1 MGENV
6 NIHEYLDMAR
16 RRKWCIVAIVAIS
29 LVLGA
34 FKMYRNYVS
43 YVPTY
48 TSRVVVKIDTMKTQK
63 EEARKKREEESKKN
77 NKSDSAQEDSNQN
90 DSSQDL
96 SQDGSSDEALG
107 SNGYL
112 DQEDD
117 TYNLYNYSAISQD
130 ESIAKR
136 YYSYATDSAIY
147 DKVAY
152 AAGVRS
158 GDVLSIGATQ
168 DEDRPEII
176 TISVTSSNAKSA
188 QMIAAAMP
196 QVYGDEL
203 LKETGIDCVA
213 TVYDATEGAVIPRAT
228 DTSILKYT
236 MAGLVIAIFI
246 VLLLEV
252 LNTKIITPEDI
263 EKHWELPLL
272 GVVPMFE
279 DGPHPT
285 GRK

>member
-16 RRKWCIVAIVAIS
+16 RRKWCIVAIVLVS

-34 FKMYRNYVS
+34 FKMVKNNLS

-48 TSRVVVKIDTMKTQK
+48 SSRVVVKIDTMKTQK
-63 EEARKKREEESKKN
+63 EEAKKRREEESKKN
-77 NKSDSAQEDSNQN
+77 NKEN
-90 DSSQDL
+90 SQDEEL
-96 SQDGSSDEALG
+96 SQDESAAGNLDNVNQQEEDE
-107 SNGYL
+107 
-112 DQEDD
+112 

-147 DKVAY
+147 DKVAHV
-152 AAGVRS
+152 AGVRS
-158 GDVLSIGATQ
+158 RDVVSISATQ
-168 DEDRPEII
+168 QEERPEII
-176 TISVTSSNAKSA
+176 TISVTSTSPKAA
-188 QMIAAAMP
+188 HMIAAAMP
-196 QVYGDEL
+196 KVYGDEL

-213 TVYDATEGAVIPRAT
+213 TVYDATEGTLVPKPT
-228 DTSILKYT
+228 DTSVLKFGL
-236 MAGLVIAIFI
+236 AGVVIAIFI

-272 GVVPMFE
+272 GVVPVFE
-279 DGPHPT
+279 DGPHPK